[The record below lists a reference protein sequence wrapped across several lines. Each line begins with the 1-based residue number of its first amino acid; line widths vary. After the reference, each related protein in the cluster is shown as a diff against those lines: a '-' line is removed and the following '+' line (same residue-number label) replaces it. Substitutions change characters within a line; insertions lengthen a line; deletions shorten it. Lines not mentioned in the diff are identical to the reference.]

1 MGMERGLQMN
11 RNRPQDQAEHMD
23 PLAAERVAV
32 ALVVGH
38 GEVQAVVEEVV
49 AVVTLLTE
57 DPVMEEEVEEVIV
70 RVFQR
75 KNVPQYNNNV
85 EMYQDNSVEPLTSS
99 NVKMFPDNNARVC
112 PNRSAQMSH
121 NRNVKMSLNKNVEM
135 FLSKS
140 AAMYLCKNVRM
151 FQDNN
156 AEAYQNN
163 SVGMYLNRN
172 A

>member
-75 KNVPQYNNNV
+75 KNVPQYNNNNV
-85 EMYQDNSVEPLTSS
+85 EMYLGN
-99 NVKMFPDNNARVC
+99 NVKMCHGNHVETC
-112 PNRSAQMSH
+112 LSRS
-121 NRNVKMSLNKNVEM
+121 VL
-135 FLSKS
+135 
-140 AAMYLCKNVRM
+140 MY
-151 FQDNN
+151 QD
-156 AEAYQNN
+156 
-163 SVGMYLNRN
+163 S
-172 A
+172 